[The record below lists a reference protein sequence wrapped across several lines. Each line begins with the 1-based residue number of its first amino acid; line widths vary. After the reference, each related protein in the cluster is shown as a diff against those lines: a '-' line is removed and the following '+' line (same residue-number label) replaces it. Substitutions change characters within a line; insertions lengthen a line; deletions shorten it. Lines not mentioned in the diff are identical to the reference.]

1 MKSHQHGSITHTHMN
16 IPKAIPVIITVR
28 YDEHKYVKTPVCAV
42 RHLVSV
48 PLHQP
53 DLPNPPINL
62 PSFLLCN
69 ARSAYNKFDELSIT
83 ILDYKADVCAIT
95 ETWFK
100 HDMPPEI
107 VAIPGYTM
115 FAKSRLNRNGGGVA
129 VYAKHYLNP
138 CHLNEVIVPANLEV
152 VWIKLRP
159 SRLPRSIP
167 CIFCATIYYPQ
178 PDKAIE
184 TQLTEHILSTIDL
197 LSTKHHDAGFVIVGD
212 FNQLNTDPLLS
223 DQRYRQ
229 IVDRPTRG
237 KNTLDKIISNISDLY
252 DSVRITS
259 PIGLSDQYTILWFPK
274 ENQPKQCNLTRHR
287 YSRPMPDSA
296 LRAFGTWIGQKLH
309 QNMTSTY
316 SANISPMSLTCSS
329 RLAKPNYTQ
338 MTNHGCLQE

>member
-1 MKSHQHGSITHTHMN
+1 MH
-16 IPKAIPVIITVR
+16 
-28 YDEHKYVKTPVCAV
+28 
-42 RHLVSV
+42 
-48 PLHQP
+48 
-53 DLPNPPINL
+53 
-62 PSFLLCN
+62 LLC
-69 ARSAYNKFDELSIT
+69 
-83 ILDYKADVCAIT
+83 
-95 ETWFK
+95 
-100 HDMPPEI
+100 
-107 VAIPGYTM
+107 
-115 FAKSRLNRNGGGVA
+115 
-129 VYAKHYLNP
+129 HYL
-138 CHLNEVIVPANLEV
+138 L
-152 VWIKLRP
+152 
-159 SRLPRSIP
+159 
-167 CIFCATIYYPQ
+167 PQ

-259 PIGLSDQYTILWFPK
+259 SIGLSDHNTILWSLK

-296 LRAFGTWIGQKLH
+296 LRAFGMYRSPTMIGKTLH

-316 SANISPMSLTCSS
+316 SANISPMSLTQPLTRSS
-329 RLAKPNYTQ
+329 LLAKPNYTQ
-338 MTNHGCLQE
+338 MTNMDVCRNKSSYP